1 MKSGDMKRKSSSEV
15 ITSRLLAHT
24 RDQAGSL
31 NFNQDYL
38 KGFMPINEEPIKDN
52 LFLESI
58 SDIQRGA
65 MNQIVET
72 LNINSEDTSV
82 LDLNNLNTLNNNFL
96 KNILMSVNNN
106 KSTNKTLTKIIITKF
121 HDLYLK
127 LVTQIKLLKTENSSL
142 KRKNSSAIDGSISKQ
157 SAESQ
162 KESKENIN
170 NLNNTNSDAK
180 ENAENES
187 EALKFLLQEELECF
201 NQILFD
207 FNLQFNELQ
216 SQEETLRRDILKKH
230 KEIEKLNFDIEESK
244 KQKDN
249 FVKELQTIAL
259 KLNEYKLSVSM
270 GDKSKAHQD
279 SDHSSE
285 ERSVDE
291 ENINQNGSE
300 YSKDDDD
307 IEAEEFNLLMNAEN
321 REYLIK
327 KILQENKKYK
337 SIVKVMKTEE
347 ADFNNYLM
355 QMEAELENFAKF
367 KNFCLT
373 KVNAVEENVIKCRE
387 KVDGLSDKLI
397 NLEFK
402 LEINDDNGQ

>member
-1 MKSGDMKRKSSSEV
+1 MKSSEMKRKSSSE
-15 ITSRLLAHT
+15 ILTSRLLAHT

-31 NFNQDYL
+31 NLNQDAI
-38 KGFMPINEEPIKDN
+38 KGFMPINEEQIKDN

-65 MNQIVET
+65 INQIVET

-82 LDLNNLNTLNNNFL
+82 MDINNINSLNNNLL

-106 KSTNKTLTKIIITKF
+106 KSTNKTLIKIIITKF

-127 LVTQIKLLKTENSSL
+127 LVNQIKLLKTENAGL
-142 KRKNSSAIDGSISKQ
+142 KRNNSLPNDINISKQ

-170 NLNNTNSDAK
+170 SSNTNTDAK

-187 EALKFLLQEELECF
+187 ETLKFLLQEELECF

-244 KQKDN
+244 KQKEN

-270 GDKSKAHQD
+270 IDKAKAHQD

-291 ENINQNGSE
+291 EKLNQNESE

-355 QMEAELENFAKF
+355 QMEAELENFSKF

-373 KVNAVEENVIKCRE
+373 KVNSVEENVLKCRD

-402 LEINDDNGQ
+402 LELNDENGQ

>member
-1 MKSGDMKRKSSSEV
+1 MKRKSSSE
-15 ITSRLLAHT
+15 ILTSRLLAHT

-31 NFNQDYL
+31 NLNQDAI
-38 KGFMPINEEPIKDN
+38 KGFMPINEEQIKDN

-65 MNQIVET
+65 INQIVET

-82 LDLNNLNTLNNNFL
+82 MDINNINSLNNNLL

-106 KSTNKTLTKIIITKF
+106 KSTNKTLIKIIITKF

-127 LVTQIKLLKTENSSL
+127 LVNQIKLLKTENAGL
-142 KRKNSSAIDGSISKQ
+142 KRNNSLPHDINISKQ

-162 KESKENIN
+162 KESKEIIN
-170 NLNNTNSDAK
+170 SSNTNTDAK

-187 EALKFLLQEELECF
+187 ETLKFLLQEELECF

-244 KQKDN
+244 KQKES

-270 GDKSKAHQD
+270 IDKAKAHQD

-291 ENINQNGSE
+291 EKLNQNESE

-355 QMEAELENFAKF
+355 QMEAELENFSKF

-373 KVNAVEENVIKCRE
+373 KVNSVEENVLKCRD
-387 KVDGLSDKLI
+387 KVDGFSDKLI

-402 LEINDDNGQ
+402 LELNDENGQ

>member
-1 MKSGDMKRKSSSEV
+1 MKRKSSSE
-15 ITSRLLAHT
+15 ILTSRLLAHT

-31 NFNQDYL
+31 NLNQDAI
-38 KGFMPINEEPIKDN
+38 KGFMPINEEQIKDN

-65 MNQIVET
+65 INQIVET

-82 LDLNNLNTLNNNFL
+82 MDINNINSLNNNLL

-106 KSTNKTLTKIIITKF
+106 KSTNKTLIKIIITKF

-127 LVTQIKLLKTENSSL
+127 LVNQIKLLKTENAGL
-142 KRKNSSAIDGSISKQ
+142 KRNNSLPHDINISKQ

-162 KESKENIN
+162 KESKEIIN
-170 NLNNTNSDAK
+170 SSNTNTDAK

-187 EALKFLLQEELECF
+187 ETLKFLLQEELECF

-244 KQKDN
+244 KQKEN

-270 GDKSKAHQD
+270 IDKAKAHQD

-291 ENINQNGSE
+291 EKLNQNESE

-355 QMEAELENFAKF
+355 QMEAELENFSKF

-373 KVNAVEENVIKCRE
+373 KVNSVEENVLKCRD

-402 LEINDDNGQ
+402 LELNDENGQ

>member
-1 MKSGDMKRKSSSEV
+1 MKRKSSSE
-15 ITSRLLAHT
+15 ILTSRLLAHT

-31 NFNQDYL
+31 NLNQDAI
-38 KGFMPINEEPIKDN
+38 KGFMPINEEQIKDN

-65 MNQIVET
+65 INQIVET

-82 LDLNNLNTLNNNFL
+82 MDINNINSLNNNLL

-106 KSTNKTLTKIIITKF
+106 KSTNKTLIKIIITKF

-127 LVTQIKLLKTENSSL
+127 LVNQIKLLKTENAGL
-142 KRKNSSAIDGSISKQ
+142 KRNNSLPNDINISKQ

-170 NLNNTNSDAK
+170 SSNTNTDAK

-187 EALKFLLQEELECF
+187 ETLKFLLQEELECF

-244 KQKDN
+244 KQKEN

-270 GDKSKAHQD
+270 IDKAKAHQD

-291 ENINQNGSE
+291 EKLNQNESE

-355 QMEAELENFAKF
+355 QMEAELENFSKF

-373 KVNAVEENVIKCRE
+373 KVNSVEENVLKCRD

-402 LEINDDNGQ
+402 LELNDENGQ

>member
-1 MKSGDMKRKSSSEV
+1 MMRNNMKRKSSSEV
-15 ITSRLLAHT
+15 ITSRLLT
-24 RDQAGSL
+24 QNREQGGSL
-31 NFNQDYL
+31 NLNADYL
-38 KGFMPINEEPIKDN
+38 KGFLPINEEQVKDN

-58 SDIQRGA
+58 SDIQKGA
-65 MNQIVET
+65 INQIVET

-82 LDLNNLNTLNNNFL
+82 LDANGVNYLNNQFL
-96 KNILMSVNNN
+96 KNLLMSVNNN
-106 KSTNKTLTKIIITKF
+106 KSTNKTLIKIIITKF

-127 LVTQIKLLKTENSSL
+127 LVTQIKLLKTENSGL
-142 KRKNSSAIDGSISKQ
+142 KRKNSSPVEGSSSKQ
-157 SAESQ
+157 SAEL
-162 KESKENIN
+162 
-170 NLNNTNSDAK
+170 NLNNTNSEAK
-180 ENAENES
+180 ENIENEN
-187 EALKFLLQEELECF
+187 ETLKFLLQEELECF

-207 FNLQFNELQ
+207 FNLQFNDLQ

-230 KEIEKLNFDIEESK
+230 KEIEKLNFDIDESK
-244 KQKDN
+244 KQKEN
-249 FVKELQTIAL
+249 FVKELQTIAV
-259 KLNEYKLSVSM
+259 KLNEYKLSVPM
-270 GDKSKAHQD
+270 NDNNKSRGHQD
-279 SDHSSE
+279 SDENTSEDHSESE
-285 ERSVDE
+285 NNENNNQSV
-291 ENINQNGSE
+291 
-300 YSKDDDD
+300 YSKEDDD
-307 IEAEEFNLLMNAEN
+307 IEAEEFNLLMNADN

-373 KVNAVEENVIKCRE
+373 KVNVVEENVTKCRE

-402 LEINDDNGQ
+402 LELGDENGQ

>member
-1 MKSGDMKRKSSSEV
+1 MKSSEMKRKSSSE
-15 ITSRLLAHT
+15 ILTSRLLAHT

-31 NFNQDYL
+31 NLNQDAI
-38 KGFMPINEEPIKDN
+38 KGFMPINEEQIKDN

-65 MNQIVET
+65 INQIVET

-82 LDLNNLNTLNNNFL
+82 MDINNINSLNNNLL

-106 KSTNKTLTKIIITKF
+106 KSTNKTLIKIIITKF

-127 LVTQIKLLKTENSSL
+127 LVNQIKLLKTENAGL
-142 KRKNSSAIDGSISKQ
+142 KRNNSLPHDINISKQ

-162 KESKENIN
+162 KESKEIIN
-170 NLNNTNSDAK
+170 SSNTNTDAK

-187 EALKFLLQEELECF
+187 ETLKFLLQEELECF

-244 KQKDN
+244 KQKES

-270 GDKSKAHQD
+270 IDKAKAHQD

-291 ENINQNGSE
+291 EKLNQNESE
-300 YSKDDDD
+300 YSKDDD

-355 QMEAELENFAKF
+355 QMEAELENFSKF

-373 KVNAVEENVIKCRE
+373 KVNSVEENVLKCRD
-387 KVDGLSDKLI
+387 KVDGFSDKLI

-402 LEINDDNGQ
+402 LELNDENGQ

>member
-1 MKSGDMKRKSSSEV
+1 MKSSEMKRKSSSE
-15 ITSRLLAHT
+15 ILTSRLLAHT

-31 NFNQDYL
+31 NLNQDAI
-38 KGFMPINEEPIKDN
+38 KGFMPINEEQIKDN

-65 MNQIVET
+65 INQIVET

-82 LDLNNLNTLNNNFL
+82 MDINNINSLNNNLL

-106 KSTNKTLTKIIITKF
+106 KSTNKTLIKIIITKF

-127 LVTQIKLLKTENSSL
+127 LVNQIKLLKTENAGL
-142 KRKNSSAIDGSISKQ
+142 KRNNSLPHDINISKQ

-162 KESKENIN
+162 KESKEIIN
-170 NLNNTNSDAK
+170 SSNTNTDAK

-187 EALKFLLQEELECF
+187 ETLKFLLQEELECF

-244 KQKDN
+244 KQKES

-270 GDKSKAHQD
+270 IDKAKAHQD

-291 ENINQNGSE
+291 EKLNQNESE

-355 QMEAELENFAKF
+355 QMEAELENFSKF

-373 KVNAVEENVIKCRE
+373 KVNSVEENVLKCRD
-387 KVDGLSDKLI
+387 KVDGFSDKLI

-402 LEINDDNGQ
+402 LELNDENGQ

>member
-1 MKSGDMKRKSSSEV
+1 MKSSEMKRKSSSE
-15 ITSRLLAHT
+15 ILTSRLLTHT

-31 NFNQDYL
+31 NLNQDAL
-38 KGFMPINEEPIKDN
+38 KGFMPINEEQIKDN

-65 MNQIVET
+65 INQIVET
-72 LNINSEDTSV
+72 LNINSEETSV
-82 LDLNNLNTLNNNFL
+82 MDINNINSLNNNLL

-106 KSTNKTLTKIIITKF
+106 KSTNKTLIKIIITKF

-127 LVTQIKLLKTENSSL
+127 LVNQIKLLKTENAGL
-142 KRKNSSAIDGSISKQ
+142 KRNNSLPNDINISKQ
-157 SAESQ
+157 SAESH

-170 NLNNTNSDAK
+170 SSNTNTDAK

-187 EALKFLLQEELECF
+187 ETLKFLLQEELECF

-244 KQKDN
+244 KQKEN

-270 GDKSKAHQD
+270 IDKAKAHQD

-291 ENINQNGSE
+291 EKLNQNESE

-355 QMEAELENFAKF
+355 QMEAELENFSKF

-373 KVNAVEENVIKCRE
+373 KVNSVEENVLKCRD

-402 LEINDDNGQ
+402 LELNDENGQ